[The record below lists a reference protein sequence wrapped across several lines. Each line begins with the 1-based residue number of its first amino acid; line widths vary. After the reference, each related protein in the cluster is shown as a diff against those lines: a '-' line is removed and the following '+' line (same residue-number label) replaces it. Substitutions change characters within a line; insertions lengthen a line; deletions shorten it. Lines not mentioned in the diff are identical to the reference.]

1 MNGSKT
7 DIDFLQNT
15 TLDFGIDFPLAN
27 RQRVINALRA
37 SKNAKNQWVKDY
49 WYGVAIKIV
58 KNKLDK

>member
-1 MNGSKT
+1 
-7 DIDFLQNT
+7 
-15 TLDFGIDFPLAN
+15 LDFGIDFPLAN